1 MQEHPNTQSSLLLGA
16 ECQLHGNYASS
27 HTLCGVQTVAAA
39 HAKRAVGFFGAD
51 GRMRSFRASQ
61 DGVLSGA
68 TGTASHISTP
78 AQWAFGAGEAAPP
91 DCSPLVLAPPSPYI
105 PAGGRRRRA
114 RTHRGITRRH
124 GRAARTGASMEC
136 TAHARVAKAGGKE
149 GWFGHLCTVL
159 HRNNGVIPRGLGWAR
174 ASARHSAGKC
184 RAESGRTPPK
194 AGLHCSP
201 STFRGQIP
209 SLSQ

>member
-16 ECQLHGNYASS
+16 ECRLHGNYASS

-61 DGVLSGA
+61 AGVLSGA

-78 AQWAFGAGEAAPP
+78 AQRAFGAGEADPP
-91 DCSPLVLAPPSPYI
+91 DCSPLVLAPPSPYT

-136 TAHARVAKAGGKE
+136 TARARVAKAGGKE

-159 HRNNGVIPRGLGWAR
+159 HRNNGVRARGLGWAR

-194 AGLHCSP
+194 AGAVTAP

-209 SLSQ
+209 SLS